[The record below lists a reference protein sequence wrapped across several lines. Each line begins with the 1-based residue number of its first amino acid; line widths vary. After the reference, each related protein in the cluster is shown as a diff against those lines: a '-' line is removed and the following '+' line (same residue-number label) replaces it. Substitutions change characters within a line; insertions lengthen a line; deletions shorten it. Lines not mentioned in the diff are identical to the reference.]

1 MTKSQ
6 ILSTGPTSEEGEAI
20 SCQNSTK
27 HGLTSVKLNTPEE
40 QSLYD
45 AMVDS
50 LNKEYNPQGLTEDIL
65 VSDIAMIR
73 IRLNR
78 FDRAENALFF
88 IEQDKKA

>member
-1 MTKSQ
+1 
-6 ILSTGPTSEEGEAI
+6 
-20 SCQNSTK
+20 
-27 HGLTSVKLNTPEE
+27 LNTPEE

-88 IEQDKKA
+88 IEQDQIASNV